1 MSRLIRITNRV
12 LDLDAIAF
20 AQYLH
25 ESDTPQSALKVTLQ
39 GTQEIRFF
47 NEEADKLWELI
58 SSSAMNIPVS

>member
-20 AQYLH
+20 AEYKQD
-25 ESDTPQSALKVTLQ
+25 SDTPQSALKVTLQ
-39 GTQEIRFF
+39 GTQEIKFH